1 MKKAILVLLGI
12 MTFSLMGMAQVA
24 PLNGWCQKGA
34 TKAVVS
40 GLSSSNYLDGVIPSC
55 SVTIYL
61 PGTLTKATLYS
72 DAIGTHLGNP
82 FTANN
87 SSSTQ
92 PGYWLAY
99 AAIGQTYDVVRSGG
113 IAPNVYLNPVTIKV
127 ALSSG
132 GGGGGAT
139 PGVPQFS
146 LQFNDPLGTFGGS
159 GDAIFGRVSGRLEV
173 GADSGGSLVVDNVN
187 GDLFITD
194 GSSANLTS
202 TSGDGLSILT
212 RDTDNPTSDST
223 PLIVEAEAVDGK
235 SAIGVDVQAKKYS
248 GTPQDLYG
256 VLVESMPDLAVNKVG
271 AEIGDVSGAST
282 ESDAL
287 HILDQGA
294 GSTDFALK
302 VEGGQTVFKCGA
314 SCPLPTHHETQVNI
328 FSTGAAIPF
337 IVHNNDGIISLGGDY
352 QSNNFS
358 NGGVTGFRSDNTTA
372 LSLDVNPVAIDAY
385 NPATG
390 AGIDTIGLKMGLNTG
405 FGSGDVRGIDIRNE
419 MGGAIHGQTL
429 KGIQIGDVHG
439 GSTESDALLI
449 DDQGAGSTDYAIKT
463 GTGKVS
469 FGGAVTAPSIAINGG
484 TPITSA
490 SSANSQVVTCPTGGS
505 STQYCGADGV
515 WHAASAGSVTN

>member
-1 MKKAILVLLGI
+1 
-12 MTFSLMGMAQVA
+12 
-24 PLNGWCQKGA
+24 
-34 TKAVVS
+34 
-40 GLSSSNYLDGVIPSC
+40 
-55 SVTIYL
+55 
-61 PGTLTKATLYS
+61 
-72 DAIGTHLGNP
+72 
-82 FTANN
+82 
-87 SSSTQ
+87 
-92 PGYWLAY
+92 
-99 AAIGQTYDVVRSGG
+99 
-113 IAPNVYLNPVTIKV
+113 
-127 ALSSG
+127 
-132 GGGGGAT
+132 
-139 PGVPQFS
+139 
-146 LQFNDPLGTFGGS
+146 
-159 GDAIFGRVSGRLEV
+159 
-173 GADSGGSLVVDNVN
+173 
-187 GDLFITD
+187 
-194 GSSANLTS
+194 
-202 TSGDGLSILT
+202 
-212 RDTDNPTSDST
+212 
-223 PLIVEAEAVDGK
+223 
-235 SAIGVDVQAKKYS
+235 
-248 GTPQDLYG
+248 YG

-439 GSTESDALLI
+439 GSTESDAQLI

-515 WHAASAGSVTN
+515 WHAASAGSVTNVTATAPIASSGGATPNISLNDTAVSPGSYTNTNLTVDAKGRITAASNGTSGGV